1 MYFIFIEVPKSVL
14 LFNAKHNAPPKGRIP
29 RNIPRNIQE
38 TVRITIPRKLHPP
51 VNNVHTGTV
60 PLRPV
65 SQSTDVH
72 VNPQASSDIFRDGGS
87 NKIKSQIRFET
98 GDRNQS
104 MGNRGRNP
112 NHSRRKTNRPMIED
126 SKDREN
132 EDSSAKQNSLFVL
145 SALGRFKEKH
155 LLLDDGVV
163 LHHAERAVHT
173 RPDHRAV
180 VARHGH

>member
-1 MYFIFIEVPKSVL
+1 MEAQADLMNQEAMEWNMYFIFIEAPKTVL

-29 RNIPRNIQE
+29 WNIRE

-60 PLRPV
+60 PLRRV

-87 NKIKSQIRFET
+87 NKIKSQVRFEA

-104 MGNRGRNP
+104 RVIADGTPITQG
-112 NHSRRKTNRPMIED
+112 
-126 SKDREN
+126 
-132 EDSSAKQNSLFVL
+132 AKQID
-145 SALGRFKEKH
+145 R
-155 LLLDDGVV
+155 
-163 LHHAERAVHT
+163 
-173 RPDHRAV
+173 
-180 VARHGH
+180 